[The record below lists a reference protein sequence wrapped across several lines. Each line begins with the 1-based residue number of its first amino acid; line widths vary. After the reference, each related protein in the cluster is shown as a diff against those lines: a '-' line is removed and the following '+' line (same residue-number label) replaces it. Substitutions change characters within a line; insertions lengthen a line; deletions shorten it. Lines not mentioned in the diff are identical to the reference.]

1 MRTYKMPNR
10 TNKSVKTD
18 IAGTDFI
25 IGSLTLK
32 CITIAPIIKTLK
44 IIYE

>member
-1 MRTYKMPNR
+1 MQIYKMPNR

-18 IAGTDFI
+18 NAGTDFI

-32 CITIAPIIKTLK
+32 CIAISSNHQNT
-44 IIYE
+44 